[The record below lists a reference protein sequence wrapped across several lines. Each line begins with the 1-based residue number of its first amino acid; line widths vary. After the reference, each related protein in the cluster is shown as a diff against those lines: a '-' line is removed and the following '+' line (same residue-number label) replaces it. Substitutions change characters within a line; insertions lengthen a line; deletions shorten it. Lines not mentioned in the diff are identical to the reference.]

1 MKIASLLLPLLLM
14 LAAAT
19 AGADQ
24 PALTSAAQAAAS
36 GDYRT
41 AVRNYEMILEQEG
54 FSAPVLFNLGNAWLR
69 LGNPARAILEYE
81 RALVLSPHSAPIA
94 ANLAAAQQR
103 AGLAPQ
109 AVGPWLAAVRYFSF
123 DAYVW
128 AGLAALW
135 VLCAALVL
143 VAVNGAARR
152 IATPLIVVAAV
163 TLCVSADAAV
173 LEWPDLQRAVV
184 LAPSVM
190 HLAPAESAATSGSLR
205 EGEVVWLQ
213 DQYAGFNFVR
223 SGDGRTGWVGA
234 AAVVAVRVPRP

>member
-1 MKIASLLLPLLLM
+1 MKIASLLVLLIV
-14 LAAAT
+14 AAST

-24 PALTSAAQAAAS
+24 PSLAATAQAAAS

-41 AVRNYEMILEQEG
+41 AVRNYEMILDKDG

-81 RALVLSPHSAPIA
+81 RALVLSPHNAPIE
-94 ANLAAAQQR
+94 ANLAAARQR
-103 AGLAPQ
+103 AGLLPQ
-109 AVGPWLAAVRYFSF
+109 EVGPWLAAARYFSF

-135 VLCAALVL
+135 VLCATLVL
-143 VAVNGAARR
+143 VCLNGAARR
-152 IATPLIVVAAV
+152 IARPLILVAAV

-184 LAPSVM
+184 LAPAVM
-190 HLAPAESAATSGSLR
+190 HLAPAQSAATSGSLQ
-205 EGEVVWLQ
+205 EGEVVWLHE
-213 DQYAGFNFVR
+213 QYAGFNFVR

-234 AAVVAVRVPRP
+234 GAVVAVRVPRP

>member
-1 MKIASLLLPLLLM
+1 MKIASLLFLLIV
-14 LAAAT
+14 AAST

-24 PALTSAAQAAAS
+24 PSLAATAQAAAS

-41 AVRNYEMILEQEG
+41 AVRNYEMILDRDG

-69 LGNPARAILEYE
+69 LGYPARAILDYE
-81 RALVLSPHSAPIA
+81 RALVLSPHSAAIE

-109 AVGPWLAAVRYFSF
+109 AVGPWLAAARYFSF
-123 DAYVW
+123 DTYVW

-143 VAVNGAARR
+143 VCLNGAARR
-152 IATPLIVVAAV
+152 IARPLILVAAV

-184 LAPSVM
+184 LIPTEM
-190 HLAPAESAATSGSLR
+190 HLAPAQSAATSGSLQ

-213 DQYAGFNFVR
+213 EQYAGFNFVR
-223 SGDGRTGWVGA
+223 TGDGRTGWVGT
-234 AAVVAVRVPRP
+234 AAVAAVRVPHP

>member
-1 MKIASLLLPLLLM
+1 MRLASLLVLLSVV
-14 LAAAT
+14 AAT
-19 AGADQ
+19 ASADQ
-24 PALTSAAQAAAS
+24 PALAAAVHAAAG

-41 AVRNYEMILEQEG
+41 AVRNYEQILDKEG

-69 LGNPARAILEYE
+69 LGSPARAILDYE
-81 RALVLSPHSAPIA
+81 RALVLSPHSAAIE

-109 AVGPWLAAVRYFSF
+109 AVGPWLAAARYFSV
-123 DAYVW
+123 DTYVW
-128 AGLAALW
+128 AGLGAVW

-143 VAVNGAARR
+143 VCLNGMARR
-152 IATPLIVVAAV
+152 IARPLILIAVV

-184 LAPSVM
+184 VAPAMM
-190 HLAPAESAATSGSLR
+190 HLAPAQSAATSGSLQ

-213 DQYAGFNFVR
+213 EHYAGFGFVR
-223 SGDGRTGWVGA
+223 TADGRTGWVSDA
-234 AAVVAVRVPRP
+234 AAIAVRVRRP

>member
-1 MKIASLLLPLLLM
+1 MKIASLLLLLIV
-14 LAAAT
+14 AAST
-19 AGADQ
+19 AAADQ
-24 PALTSAAQAAAS
+24 PSLAAAAQAAAG

-41 AVRNYEMILEQEG
+41 AARNYEQILDKQG

-81 RALVLSPHSAPIA
+81 RALVLSPHSAPIE

-109 AVGPWLAAVRYFSF
+109 GVGPWLAAARYFSF

-128 AGLAALW
+128 AGLGALW
-135 VLCAALVL
+135 VLCAAVVL
-143 VAVNGAARR
+143 VCLTGMARR
-152 IATPLIVVAAV
+152 IARVLILFAVV

-184 LAPSVM
+184 VAPAVM
-190 HLAPAESAATSGSLR
+190 HLAPAQSAASSGTLQ

-213 DQYAGFNFVR
+213 EQYAGFNFVR
-223 SGDGRTGWVGA
+223 SADGRTGWVSD